1 MDPSTDE
8 TRDMATAANTAVAP
22 DARTTAQEEPEA
34 EKATFTP
41 EYVRRLRSE
50 AAARRRE
57 VKEGEERITAMEL
70 EMRELREA
78 RLHRAVSDANATR
91 RARLADVSD
100 LWTFTDTA
108 DLVGEDGK
116 PDPERI
122 EAAIAEL
129 VQRKPHLAISP
140 GSPTRGVMPGGP
152 PVAPLGLGAL
162 VGRAARGESL
172 DSR

>member
-1 MDPSTDE
+1 
-8 TRDMATAANTAVAP
+8 
-22 DARTTAQEEPEA
+22 
-34 EKATFTP
+34 
-41 EYVRRLRSE
+41 LRSE

-57 VKEGEERITAMEL
+57 AKEAGERMASMEVEL
-70 EMRELREA
+70 AELREA

-100 LWTFTDTA
+100 LWTFSDTA

-129 VQRKPHLAISP
+129 VLRKPHLAISP
-140 GSPTRGVMPGGP
+140 GAPMRGVMPYGP
-152 PVAPLGLGAL
+152 AAAPLGLGAL

>member
-1 MDPSTDE
+1 MSTDE
-8 TRDMATAANTAVAP
+8 TIDS
-22 DARTTAQEEPEA
+22 PEA
-34 EKATFTP
+34 PEEVPATFDR
-41 EYVRRLRSE
+41 EYVAKLRSE
-50 AAARRRE
+50 AAQRRRE
-57 VKEGEERITAMEL
+57 AKEAGAQLTAMEVEL
-70 EMRELREA
+70 GELREA

-116 PDPERI
+116 PDAERI
-122 EAAIAEL
+122 EAAITEL

-152 PVAPLGLGAL
+152 PVAQPSLGAML
-162 VGRAARGESL
+162 GSAARRETL
-172 DSR
+172 E